1 MRLYLSSERFGNHA
15 DKLKGMVRGNRVAI
29 IENTVDFIPFADRQL
44 YQKNVYDIKY
54 AFSQLGFYAD
64 YFDLRSYFNEHN
76 KSQIED
82 DLKKFDL
89 VWVCGGNVFLLRRA
103 MYLSG
108 FDTTICKLIY
118 EDAVCYGGWSAGI
131 SVLSPSLKGLE
142 FCDNPF
148 ELADGYTD
156 GIIWDGLN
164 VLDSLLIPHHNS
176 SHPEN
181 SKIETAIFYSNKN
194 NIPNITL
201 RDGDVLIVNNKGTE
215 ILKYE
220 EGSDHTANRNKVSPA
235 RENVISRIGRLFS
248 PE

>member
-1 MRLYLSSERFGNHA
+1 MRLYLSSERFGNHVY
-15 DKLKGMVRGNRVAI
+15 KLKGMVSGNRVAI
-29 IENTVDFIPFADRQL
+29 IENAVDFISLEDRQS
-44 YQKNVYDIKY
+44 YQKNVYDIKD
-54 AFSQLGFYAD
+54 AFSQLGFDAE
-64 YFDLRSYFNEHN
+64 YFDLRSYFKEPN
-76 KSQIED
+76 KSKIED

-108 FDTTICKLIY
+108 FDTAICNLIDN
-118 EDAVCYGGWSAGI
+118 DAVCYGGWSAGI

-142 FCDNPF
+142 FCDSPF

-181 SKIETAIFYSNKN
+181 PKIETAIFYSNKN
-194 NIPNITL
+194 NIRNTSL
-201 RDGDVLIVNNKGTE
+201 RDGDVLIVNNNGTE

-220 EGSDHTANRNKVSPA
+220 EGTDHPANRNKVSPT
-235 RENVISRIGRLFS
+235 RETMISKIGRLFS

>member
-1 MRLYLSSERFGNHA
+1 MRLYLSSERFGSHV

-29 IENTVDFIPFADRQL
+29 IENAVDYIPLTDRQS
-44 YQKNVYDIKY
+44 YQKNIYDIKD
-54 AFSQLGFYAD
+54 AFFQLGFDAD
-64 YFDLRSYFNEHN
+64 YFDLRSYFKEQN
-76 KSQIED
+76 KSQIEG

-103 MYLSG
+103 MYLSD
-108 FDTTICKLIY
+108 FDIAICKLI
-118 EDAVCYGGWSAGI
+118 ERNEICYGGWSAGI

-148 ELADGYTD
+148 ESADGYTD
-156 GIIWDGLN
+156 GIIWSGLN
-164 VLDSLLIPHHNS
+164 VLDSLIIPHNNS
-176 SHPEN
+176 NHPEC

-194 NIPNITL
+194 NIPHITL
-201 RDGDVLIVNNKGTE
+201 RDGDVLIVDDNGTE

-220 EGSDHTANRNKVSPA
+220 EGTDHPANKNKVSPV
-235 RENVISRIGRLFS
+235 RETVISKIGRLFA